1 MCRDVENDVE
11 EKDECRRGVEAANHS
26 VFVHNPAAVNADTV
40 IKPFLGEESRILTI
54 AFRRRF
60 LYLLRW

>member
-11 EKDECRRGVEAANHS
+11 EKDECRRGVEAADHS
-26 VFVHNPAAVNADTV
+26 VFVHNPAAVQRQ
-40 IKPFLGEESRILTI
+40 IIRPFLGEESRILTI
-54 AFRRRF
+54 AFRRRS